1 MGQLTTFFQLFD
13 QSFMNISEMTYK
25 SREPEV
31 SFNINVLLIIETP
44 V

>member
-25 SREPEV
+25 SMMDT
-31 SFNINVLLIIETP
+31 INMN
-44 V
+44 